1 MQEASM
7 TLGEKIRQLRRDQ
20 GMSQQVLSDKLGI
33 TSQAVSKWENG
44 SSFPDISMLPSL
56 ASIFGVQIDDLFEY
70 SRDKQL
76 EKISNMIEL
85 KSNITN
91 KEFTDAESFLL
102 REIERNPEDHES
114 NSMLADLYCTQ
125 AFMLNRKA
133 VHYGKAALALEPNS
147 KFDLNTINNSWGGMR
162 YDWNVADHHELIDY
176 LKHLLKDK
184 PENKRAYFY
193 LIDNL
198 VDDGRIAEA
207 RRILA
212 ESVVKNPD
220 NLNEAYEIWI
230 EEKVSGFGS
239 VKSRYEALAQKY
251 PKDWR
256 ILFNIANSFSHNEHY
271 EEAIGYWQMAFDAME
286 APRFTDFHESI
297 ALCYIRLGNKAR
309 AIEAYKNE
317 KALLRYEWNISFGR
331 DQDRL
336 DKKIRQLEET
346 GD

>member
-1 MQEASM
+1 M
-7 TLGEKIRQLRRDQ
+7 TLGKKIRALRRDQ
-20 GMSQQVLSDKLGI
+20 GMSQQALSDKLGV
-33 TSQAVSKWENG
+33 TAQAVSKWENET
-44 SSFPDISMLPSL
+44 SSPDISVLPSL
-56 ASIFGVQIDDLFEY
+56 ASVFGVQIDDLFEY

-91 KEFTDAESFLL
+91 KEFENAESFLL

-125 AFMLNRKA
+125 AFMLNKKA

-147 KFDLNTINNSWGGMR
+147 KFDLNTINNSWGGKR
-162 YDWNVADHHELIDY
+162 YDWNVANHHDLIDY
-176 LKHLLKDK
+176 LKRLLKER
-184 PENKRAYFY
+184 PENTKAYFY

-207 RRILA
+207 RQVLA
-212 ESVVKNPD
+212 ESKIKKPD

-230 EEKVSGFGS
+230 DENVHGFES
-239 VKSRYEALAQKY
+239 VKERYEALAAKY

-271 EEAIGYWQMAFDAME
+271 EQAIVYWQMAFDAMQV
-286 APRFTDFHESI
+286 PRYTDFYESI
-297 ALCYIRLGNKAR
+297 AQCHIRLGNNAS
-309 AIEAYKNE
+309 AIEAYKKE
-317 KALLRYEWNISFGR
+317 KALLRDEWGMSFGR
-331 DQDRL
+331 DQDSL
-336 DKKIRQLEET
+336 DEKIRHLE
-346 GD
+346 GK

>member
-1 MQEASM
+1 M
-7 TLGEKIRQLRRDQ
+7 TLGKKIRVLRRDQ
-20 GMSQQVLSDKLGI
+20 GMSQQALSDKLGV
-33 TSQAVSKWENG
+33 TAQAVSKWENET
-44 SSFPDISMLPSL
+44 SSPDISVLPSL
-56 ASIFGVQIDDLFEY
+56 ASVFGVQIDDLFEY

-91 KEFTDAESFLL
+91 KEFENAESFLL

-125 AFMLNRKA
+125 AFMLNKKA

-147 KFDLNTINNSWGGMR
+147 KFDLNMINNSWGGKR
-162 YDWNVADHHELIDY
+162 YDWNVANHHDLIDY
-176 LKHLLKDK
+176 LKRLLKER
-184 PENKRAYFY
+184 PENTKAYFY

-207 RRILA
+207 RQVLA
-212 ESVVKNPD
+212 ESKIKKPD

-230 EEKVSGFGS
+230 DENVHGFES
-239 VKSRYEALAQKY
+239 VKDRYEALAVKY

-271 EEAIGYWQMAFDAME
+271 EQAIVYWQMAFDAMQ
-286 APRFTDFHESI
+286 APRYTDFYESI
-297 ALCYIRLGNKAR
+297 AQCHIRLGNNAS
-309 AIEAYKNE
+309 AIEAYKKE
-317 KALLRYEWNISFGR
+317 KALLRDEWGMSFGR
-331 DQDRL
+331 DQDTL
-336 DKKIRQLEET
+336 DEKIRRLEGKE
-346 GD
+346 